1 MKVSNDKNVKQKK
14 TKKKNEHISN
24 NSVFQGG
31 FREIKNRTIIRPLY
45 F

>member
-14 TKKKNEHISN
+14 PKKNEHISN
-24 NSVFQGG
+24 NSVFQGV